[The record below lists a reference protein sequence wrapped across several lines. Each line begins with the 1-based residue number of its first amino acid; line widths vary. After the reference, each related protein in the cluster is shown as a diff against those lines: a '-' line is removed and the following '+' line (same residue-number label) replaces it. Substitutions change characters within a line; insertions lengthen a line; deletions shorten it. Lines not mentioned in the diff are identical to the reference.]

1 MSEFMDRARAEAE
14 GRWSVIAL
22 GREQATRCRNAFA
35 DGAGWAAH
43 QRPTDEEL
51 DAVARAMFTAE
62 LAPGGVAYESDW
74 NDPDLRRYWQDA
86 ARAALRAA
94 QKVRAGQ

>member
-1 MSEFMDRARAEAE
+1 MSKFKDRAEDEAA
-14 GRWSVIAL
+14 RRD
-22 GREQATRCRNAFA
+22 REDSDWYARQADLLFV
-35 DGAGWAAH
+35 DGAIWAAR
-43 QRPTDEEL
+43 QPPTDAEVE
-51 DAVARAMFTAE
+51 AAAQAMFTAE

-94 QKVRAGQ
+94 QKVRVGQ